1 MIFSRFWRFLNSE
14 KRNWVKEYVLDMDYP
29 SRYVY
34 KDINK
39 TFKGSRTFKGKIILL
54 VNEKTLSRAEFTA
67 MALQT
72 ADNVITVGNQTAGA
86 DGDVALFEYLGGYET
101 AMTGVGVLY
110 PDGSETQRVG
120 IKIDIHVKP
129 TIQGLREGRDEILD
143 KAIEIANQ

>member
-1 MIFSRFWRFLNSE
+1 MPKLNSE

-72 ADNVITVGNQTAGA
+72 ADNVITVGSQTAGA
-86 DGDVALFEYLGGYET
+86 DGDVAIFEYLGGY
-101 AMTGVGVLY
+101 
-110 PDGSETQRVG
+110 
-120 IKIDIHVKP
+120 K
-129 TIQGLREGRDEILD
+129 TINGGEHRIWKKKSHRRQISH
-143 KAIEIANQ
+143 K